1 MKQPTIFCEVVAE
14 TNQMC
19 GVAVLK
25 GFKSYRGPWDDDY
38 EKLNSLRFK
47 GNQTLGTGFVQAGFV
62 DTLICKQAYKL
73 LSFKWPLV
81 FQSEVR
87 KNKRTGN
94 KFFFAV
100 FDVKNPK
107 K

>member
-1 MKQPTIFCEVVAE
+1 MKHPIIFCEVVAE

-25 GFKSYRGPWDDDY
+25 NFSEFHKYDKCFLH
-38 EKLNSLRFK
+38 KLK
-47 GNQTLGTGFVQAGFV
+47 YIGNPALGTGFVQAGFV
-62 DTLICKQAYKL
+62 DTPICKQAYEL

-87 KNKRTGN
+87 KNRRTGN